1 VRGRSAALSLFVV
14 CPTAV
19 LLLPGV
25 ALAADGSVAQS
36 AFDSA
41 LAGPVGVGAVA
52 VGVIGLVTGFLRR
65 RKGVV
70 VSEQNQR
77 VVATPPAPSDAPS
90 SAPAT
95 TQA

>member
-1 VRGRSAALSLFVV
+1 
-14 CPTAV
+14 V

-25 ALAADGSVAQS
+25 ALAADGSVARS

-41 LAGPVGVGAVA
+41 LAGPVGLGAVA

-65 RKGVV
+65 RKGVT

-77 VVATPPAPSDAPS
+77 VATPPAQDTPAA
-90 SAPAT
+90 APAT

>member
-1 VRGRSAALSLFVV
+1 VRGRSAALSLVV
-14 CPTAV
+14 VSTTSV

-25 ALAADGSVAQS
+25 ASAADRTVAQT

-41 LAGPVGVGAVA
+41 LTYPVGVGAVA
-52 VGVIGLVTGFLRR
+52 VGVLGLVTGFLRR

-77 VVATPPAPSDAPS
+77 VVAPPTSDTPTP
-90 SAPAT
+90 APAT

>member
-1 VRGRSAALSLFVV
+1 VRGRSAALSLVVV
-14 CPTAV
+14 CPTCV

-25 ALAADGSVAQS
+25 ALAADGSVARS

-77 VVATPPAPSDAPS
+77 VAAPPAQDTPAA
-90 SAPAT
+90 APAT
-95 TQA
+95 TQV

>member
-1 VRGRSAALSLFVV
+1 MSSTSV
-14 CPTAV
+14 
-19 LLLPGV
+19 LLPGV
-25 ALAADGSVAQS
+25 ALAADGTVART

-77 VVATPPAPSDAPS
+77 VVAPPAPDAPTP
-90 SAPAT
+90 APAT

>member
-1 VRGRSAALSLFVV
+1 VRGRSAALSLVVV
-14 CPTAV
+14 CPTSV

-25 ALAADGSVAQS
+25 ALAADGSVARS

-77 VVATPPAPSDAPS
+77 VATPPAQDAPAP
-90 SAPAT
+90 APAT
-95 TQA
+95 TQV

>member
-1 VRGRSAALSLFVV
+1 MRGRSAALSLVV
-14 CPTAV
+14 VSTTSV
-19 LLLPGV
+19 LLSPGV
-25 ALAADGSVAQS
+25 ALAADGTVART

-77 VVATPPAPSDAPS
+77 VVTPPTSDTPTP
-90 SAPAT
+90 APAT